1 MLGFDFGIS
10 TRAISDVQIHVL
22 SVESGAC
29 LDIRH
34 DLEFDLRAR
43 ARLEFDLD
51 IEHTL
56 EFDLRAKAEGCDG
69 C

>member
-10 TRAISDVQIHVL
+10 TRAISDIPIRVL
-22 SVESGAC
+22 SVEDGAC

-43 ARLEFDLD
+43 ARLEFDLES
-51 IEHTL
+51 EHTL
-56 EFDLRAKAEGCDG
+56 EFDLRVRAEGCNG